1 VEKYIALLRG
11 VNVGGK
17 NKLPM
22 DKLKTALI
30 AGGFMDVSTYIQSGN
45 VFFSRDETEPEALQA
60 EIRAAIET
68 NFGFAVPVCVIS
80 AHELAE
86 AVGHAPEWWGRDEEA
101 KHNAIFVIAPVS
113 VEDIY
118 AELGELKPE
127 YEKAAN
133 FGRVIFWSAPVATYS
148 RTRLSRV
155 VGTKAYAAIT
165 IRNANT
171 TRKLCELAKQQ
182 KSGAGVAPLRE

>member
-1 VEKYIALLRG
+1 MQKYIALLRG

-22 DKLKTALI
+22 DKLKTAM
-30 AGGFMDVSTYIQSGN
+30 AATGFADVSTYIQSGN
-45 VFFSRDETEPEALQA
+45 VVFSADEAEPETLQA
-60 EIRAAIET
+60 QTRTVIEE

-80 AHELAE
+80 ARELDE
-86 AVGHAPEWWGRDEEA
+86 AIGHAPEWWGRDEDA
-101 KHNAIFVIAPVS
+101 KHNAIFVIAPAT

-118 AELGELKPE
+118 AEVGQMKPE
-127 YEKAAN
+127 YEKAASY
-133 FGRVIFWSAPVATYS
+133 GRVIFWSAPMATFS

-155 VGTKAYAAIT
+155 VGSKVYDAIT

-171 TRKLCELAKQQ
+171 TRKLCELAK
-182 KSGAGVAPLRE
+182 